1 MVSGNTAFTED
12 VMAVSLRLERGQPR
26 ATSAEIERG
35 IPIQETLDSV
45 VRRTLNVIVAAIGLL
60 ITAPLMLVLAALI
73 KLTSR
78 GPVFYKQV
86 RVGLDR
92 RSPMGNSY
100 NTRRHFDY
108 GGTPF
113 TIYKFRTMT
122 VDTAP
127 NTQQAWARPDDKR
140 ITPIGRWLRKFRLDE
155 LPQLFN
161 VLRGDMNVVGP
172 RPEQPNI
179 VLSLR
184 GRIGRYQ
191 QRQRV
196 LPGIT
201 GLAQI
206 SLCYDRTLADVRRK
220 VALDLQYISRQS
232 TLEDLRIMLKTLPCM
247 LSGKK
252 GW

>member
-1 MVSGNTAFTED
+1 VDAFARRSLNLVTA
-12 VMAVSLRLERGQPR
+12 AV
-26 ATSAEIERG
+26 G
-35 IPIQETLDSV
+35 IALLWPFML
-45 VRRTLNVIVAAIGLL
+45 AI
-60 ITAPLMLVLAALI
+60 AVLI
-73 KLTSR
+73 KLTSK
-78 GPVFYKQV
+78 GPVLYRQV
-86 RVGLDR
+86 RIGIDR
-92 RSPMGNSY
+92 RSPSRIGT

-122 VDTAP
+122 VDLTTHAAE
-127 NTQQAWARPDDKR
+127 AWARPDDAR
-140 ITPIGRWLRKFRLDE
+140 ITPIGRVLRKCRLDE

-179 VLSLR
+179 LISLR

-206 SLCYDRTLADVRRK
+206 HLCYDRTLADVRRK

-232 TLEDLRIMLKTLPCM
+232 ALEDLMIMFQTVPVM
-247 LSGKK
+247 LGRKR

>member
-1 MVSGNTAFTED
+1 
-12 VMAVSLRLERGQPR
+12 MAVSLRLERGLPR
-26 ATSAEIERG
+26 TASAKVARG
-35 IPIQETLDSV
+35 EPFAQTPAAVI
-45 VRRTLNVIVAAIGLL
+45 RRLFNVLVALL
-60 ITAPLMLVLAALI
+60 GILLTWPLMAVVAVLI

-78 GPVFYKQV
+78 GPVLYKQV
-86 RVGLDR
+86 RIGIDR
-92 RSPMGNSY
+92 RSPSRIGY

-122 VDTAP
+122 VDTGSAA
-127 NTQQAWARPDDKR
+127 QQIWARPDDQR

-161 VLRGDMNVVGP
+161 VVRGDMNVVGP

-179 VLSLR
+179 LLSLR

-206 SLCYDRTLADVRRK
+206 NLCYDRTLADVRRK

-232 TLEDLRIMLKTLPCM
+232 TLEDLRIMMKTIPVM
-247 LSGKK
+247 LGARR

>member
-1 MVSGNTAFTED
+1 
-12 VMAVSLRLERGQPR
+12 MAVSLRLERG
-26 ATSAEIERG
+26 AGKANSAQAERG
-35 IPIQETLDSV
+35 NPVAT
-45 VRRTLNVIVAAIGLL
+45 TLNMAMRRALNVLVAAVGLL
-60 ITAPLMLVLAALI
+60 LIWPVMLVIAVGI

-78 GPVFYKQV
+78 GPVLYKQV
-86 RVGLDR
+86 RIGIDR
-92 RSPMGNSY
+92 RSPVRIGY

-122 VDTAP
+122 VDTGAA
-127 NTQQAWARPDDKR
+127 TKQVWALPDDSR
-140 ITPIGRWLRKFRLDE
+140 VTRVGRWLRKFRLDE
-155 LPQLFN
+155 LPQLLN

-179 VLSLR
+179 LLSLR
-184 GRIGRYQ
+184 GRIGRYS

-206 SLCYDRTLADVRRK
+206 NLCYDRTLADVRRK

-232 TLEDLRIMLKTLPCM
+232 ALEDLKIMLWTVPVM
-247 LSGKK
+247 VGARR

>member
-1 MVSGNTAFTED
+1 
-12 VMAVSLRLERGQPR
+12 MAVSLRLERGQPKSKAAEAERTSSIIQWLDGFARR
-26 ATSAEIERG
+26 A
-35 IPIQETLDSV
+35 
-45 VRRTLNVIVAAIGLL
+45 LNVFAAVTGLVL
-60 ITAPLMLVLAALI
+60 LSPLMLVIAILI

-78 GPVFYKQV
+78 GPVLYRQV
-86 RVGLDR
+86 RIGIDR
-92 RSPMGNSY
+92 RSPGRIGT

-113 TIYKFRTMT
+113 TIYKFRTMQ
-122 VDTAP
+122 VDTAARVEQ
-127 NTQQAWARPDDKR
+127 TWARPDDAR
-140 ITPIGRWLRKFRLDE
+140 ITPVGRILRRVRLDE

-161 VLRGDMNVVGP
+161 VLQGDMNVVGP

-179 VLSLR
+179 LLNLR

-206 SLCYDRTLADVRRK
+206 NLCYDRTLADVRRK

-232 TLEDLRIMLKTLPCM
+232 TIEDLWIMLQTVPVM
-247 LSGKK
+247 LGRKR

>member
-1 MVSGNTAFTED
+1 
-12 VMAVSLRLERGQPR
+12 MAVSLRLERGQPR
-26 ATSAEIERG
+26 SKSAEERSFS
-35 IPIQETLDSV
+35 IARELDALA
-45 VRRTLNVIVAAIGLL
+45 RRALNILAAATGLL
-60 ITAPLMLVLAALI
+60 LLWPLLAVIAILI

-78 GPVFYKQV
+78 GPVLYRQV
-86 RVGLDR
+86 RIGIDR
-92 RSPMGNSY
+92 RSPGRIST

-113 TIYKFRTMT
+113 TIYKFRTMH
-122 VDTAP
+122 VETAARVEQ
-127 NTQQAWARPDDKR
+127 TWARPDDAR
-140 ITPIGRWLRKFRLDE
+140 ITPIGRILRRARLDE
-155 LPQLFN
+155 LPQLLN

-179 VLSLR
+179 LLHLR

-206 SLCYDRTLADVRRK
+206 HLCYDRTLADVRRK

-232 TLEDLRIMLKTLPCM
+232 TLEDLKIMLQTVPVM
-247 LSGKK
+247 LGRSR

>member
-1 MVSGNTAFTED
+1 
-12 VMAVSLRLERGQPR
+12 MAVSLQVERGLPR
-26 ATSAEIERG
+26 ASENRIESYPAARG
-35 IPIQETLDSV
+35 LGAV
-45 VRRTLNVIVAAIGLL
+45 ARRTLNVVVAAVGLVL
-60 ITAPLMLVLAALI
+60 AAPLMLAIAALI

-86 RVGLDR
+86 RIGIDR
-92 RSPMGNSY
+92 RSPVRIGY
-100 NTRRHFDY
+100 DTRRHFDY

-113 TIYKFRTMT
+113 TIYKFRSMT
-122 VDTAP
+122 EDTGPASRQ
-127 NTQQAWARPDDKR
+127 TWARPDDAR

-155 LPQLFN
+155 LPQLIN
-161 VLRGDMNVVGP
+161 VLQGDMNVVGP

-179 VLSLR
+179 LLGLR

-206 SLCYDRTLADVRRK
+206 NLCYDRTLADVRRK

-232 TLEDLRIMLKTLPCM
+232 ALEDLKIMFWTIPVM
-247 LSGKK
+247 LGARR

>member
-1 MVSGNTAFTED
+1 
-12 VMAVSLRLERGQPR
+12 MAVSLRVERGMKSPAVDR
-26 ATSAEIERG
+26 ETRWTATGR
-35 IPIQETLDSV
+35 
-45 VRRTLNVIVAAIGLL
+45 LNVATRRILNVLVALVGIALVW
-60 ITAPLMLVLAALI
+60 PVMLVIAAVI
-73 KLTSR
+73 KLTSK
-78 GPVFYKQV
+78 GPVLYRQV
-86 RVGLDR
+86 RIGIDR
-92 RSPMGNSY
+92 RSPVRIGMNH
-100 NTRRHFDY
+100 RRHFDY

-113 TIYKFRTMT
+113 TIYKFRTMA

-127 NTQQAWARPDDKR
+127 QVEQTWARPDDDR
-140 ITPIGRWLRKFRLDE
+140 ITPIGRLLRKCRLDE

-161 VLRGDMNVVGP
+161 VLKGDMNVVGP

-179 VLSLR
+179 LLSLR

-232 TLEDLRIMLKTLPCM
+232 AIEDLRIMLQTLPVM
-247 LSGKK
+247 AGRKR

>member
-1 MVSGNTAFTED
+1 MVRRS
-12 VMAVSLRLERGQPR
+12 
-26 ATSAEIERG
+26 SAIA
-35 IPIQETLDSV
+35 
-45 VRRTLNVIVAAIGLL
+45 RRTLNVVVALVAVL
-60 ITAPLMLVLAALI
+60 IIWPLMMVIAALI

-78 GPVFYKQV
+78 GPVLYKQV
-86 RVGLDR
+86 RIGIDR
-92 RSPMGNSY
+92 RSPVRIGY

-113 TIYKFRTMT
+113 TIYKFRTMA
-122 VDTAP
+122 VDTGAP
-127 NTQQAWARPDDKR
+127 AQQTWARPDDQR
-140 ITPIGRWLRKFRLDE
+140 ITPVGRWLRRFRLDE
-155 LPQLFN
+155 LPQLLN

-179 VLSLR
+179 LLNLR
-184 GRIGRYQ
+184 SRIGRYH

-206 SLCYDRTLADVRRK
+206 NLCYDRTLADVRRK
-220 VALDLQYISRQS
+220 VALDIQYISRQS
-232 TLEDLRIMLKTLPCM
+232 AVEDLKIMFGTIPVM
-247 LSGKK
+247 LGARR

>member
-1 MVSGNTAFTED
+1 
-12 VMAVSLRLERGQPR
+12 MAVSLRLERGQP
-26 ATSAEIERG
+26 TVAEKEQG
-35 IPIQETLDSV
+35 KPITWS
-45 VRRTLNVIVAAIGLL
+45 LNVATRRALNVFAALVGIGLL
-60 ITAPLMLVLAALI
+60 WPVMLAIAGLI

-78 GPVFYKQV
+78 GSVLYRQV
-86 RVGLDR
+86 RIGVDR
-92 RSPMGNSY
+92 RSPVRIGMNH
-100 NTRRHFDY
+100 RRHFDY

-122 VDTAP
+122 VDTALRVEQ
-127 NTQQAWARPDDKR
+127 TWARPDDTR
-140 ITPIGRWLRKFRLDE
+140 ITPIGRILRKCRLDE

-161 VLRGDMNVVGP
+161 VLKGDMNVVGP

-179 VLSLR
+179 LLNLR
-184 GRIGRYQ
+184 GRIGRYH

-206 SLCYDRTLADVRRK
+206 HLCYDRTLADVRRK

-232 TLEDLRIMLKTLPCM
+232 ALEDLKIMLQTVPVM
-247 LSGKK
+247 LGRKR

>member
-1 MVSGNTAFTED
+1 M
-12 VMAVSLRLERGQPR
+12 R
-26 ATSAEIERG
+26 
-35 IPIQETLDSV
+35 
-45 VRRTLNVIVAAIGLL
+45 
-60 ITAPLMLVLAALI
+60 
-73 KLTSR
+73 
-78 GPVFYKQV
+78 
-86 RVGLDR
+86 
-92 RSPMGNSY
+92 
-100 NTRRHFDY
+100 
-108 GGTPF
+108 
-113 TIYKFRTMT
+113 
-122 VDTAP
+122 VDTAIRP
-127 NTQQAWARPDDKR
+127 EQTWARPDDHR
-140 ITPIGRWLRKFRLDE
+140 ITPVGRWLRKFRLDE
-155 LPQLFN
+155 LPQLLN
-161 VLRGDMNVVGP
+161 VLRGEMNVVGP

-179 VLSLR
+179 VLNLR

-206 SLCYDRTLADVRRK
+206 SLCYDRTLGDVRRK

>member
-1 MVSGNTAFTED
+1 MVQDAK
-12 VMAVSLRLERGQPR
+12 AL
-26 ATSAEIERG
+26 A
-35 IPIQETLDSV
+35 
-45 VRRTLNVIVAAIGLL
+45 RRSLNVMVAAIGVL
-60 ITAPLMLVLAALI
+60 IIWPLMALI
-73 KLTSR
+73 AILVKLTSR
-78 GPVFYKQV
+78 GPILYKQV
-86 RVGLDR
+86 RIGIDR
-92 RSPMGNSY
+92 RSPVRIGY

-122 VDTAP
+122 VDTGAP
-127 NTQQAWARPDDKR
+127 AQQTWARPDDQR

-161 VLRGDMNVVGP
+161 VLSGDMNVVGP

-179 VLSLR
+179 LLSLR

-206 SLCYDRTLADVRRK
+206 NLCYDRTLADVRRK

-232 TLEDLRIMLKTLPCM
+232 TFEDLKIMLWTVPVMVGAKR
-247 LSGKK
+247 